1 MGRYS
6 NWKTRLGLLAVLSA
20 ILIPV
25 GIYTFG
31 EAMPYLNLLQVTADP
46 QNMVLTAMEVVDRE
60 YDEDGN
66 WEHCVW
72 RLDLNFT
79 NPLSSPVIV
88 PRARLSINYMEG
100 VLGNGWISTDY
111 LIPGGSSQVVK
122 AYLKTTAGEIFN
134 DFMIAFLMG
143 QPLDLKADFEAYIL
157 IDGMLGEPYIGVKFP
172 TVLNFPLPTET
183 LGTPPFMTEISRS
196 SVTNNSAVNI
206 TVKGYDF
213 GTGINDKK
221 SKILYELNGSGWY
234 ESPIKGPDWDL
245 VYQATPLDTPG
256 YPIKSTNT
264 SDPQTYVG
272 IIDPQPAGTTVNFK
286 LYLEDYADN
295 LDHEG
300 TGNYVESELYSYIVP
315 NGTLSAATLGTFEE
329 EIELS
334 FLMKFIEYTE
344 ESGINLLH
352 WLYTQDKDLLSQLP
366 YMDDLSIFFYEN
378 DVDFEYWMSIF
389 INDFKKSV
397 EILSDSGIS
406 AGKLMETLEVDFQA
420 MWQYILPR
428 LILEYEYTE
437 DARAGYTLVDMAKE
451 IWGTDGSNVNNPEYS
466 ELKQNFDDLGISNA
480 QMYEFVNKEF
490 LDLYVQELLPG
501 LTIGGYV
508 IPPDEPRFLDP
519 EWNWLP
525 WHYEWI
531 IIRVFERDEWTNFI
545 DLVRRDDGTNYHL
558 VAANLMIDRYADEV
572 DDPSE
577 ALLSI
582 FDAEQVPPG
591 NPFPL
596 DDLYPYTH
604 QLSTIAIFIPLGVVS
619 YLVIKRELISHRN
632 IKKDLAIKRTFKKK
646 ASTTSYK

>member
-6 NWKTRLGLLAVLSA
+6 NWKTRLGLLIVLSA
-20 ILIPV
+20 VLVPV
-25 GIYTFG
+25 GIYTVG
-31 EAMPYLNLLQVTADP
+31 EAMPYLNLLQVTGDP
-46 QNMVLTAMEVVDRE
+46 QNMVLSAMEVVDRE
-60 YDEDGN
+60 YDEEGN
-66 WEHCVW
+66 WEYCVW

-79 NPLSSPVIV
+79 NPLTSPVIV

-100 VLGNGWISTDY
+100 VLGEGWISTDY
-111 LIPGGSSQVVK
+111 LIPGETSQIVK

-183 LGTPPFMTEISRS
+183 QGTPPFITEISRS
-196 SVTNNSAVNI
+196 AVTNDTAVTI
-206 TVKGYDF
+206 TAKGYDF
-213 GTGINDKK
+213 GTGIAV
-221 SKILYELNGSGWY
+221 SKILYTVNGSGWY
-234 ESPIKGPDWDL
+234 ETDMTGPAWDL
-245 VYQATPLDTPG
+245 MYLATPLDPPG
-256 YPIKSTNT
+256 YPIKSTDTDN
-264 SDPQTYVG
+264 PQTYVG
-272 IIDPQPAGTTVNFK
+272 SIGPLPAFTDVSFK
-286 LYLEDYADN
+286 IYFEDYADN
-295 LDHEG
+295 IDHQG
-300 TGNYVESELYSYIVP
+300 TGNYIESELYTYTVP
-315 NGTLSAATLGTFEE
+315 NGTTLDAATLGTFEE

-397 EILSDSGIS
+397 EIMADSGVS

-437 DARAGYTLVDMAKE
+437 EGRAGYTLVDMAQE
-451 IWGTDGSNVNNPEYS
+451 IWANGVNDPEY
-466 ELKQNFDDLGISNA
+466 EDLKDKFEALGITNSE
-480 QMYEFVNKEF
+480 MYSFVNTIF
-490 LDLYVQELLPG
+490 LDLYVQEIGALH
-501 LTIGGYV
+501 IGGYV
-508 IPPDEPRFLDP
+508 IPPDVPNFLFP
-519 EWNWLP
+519 QWNWIPWTFLP
-525 WHYEWI
+525 TPAGFDRPAWE
-531 IIRVFERDEWTNFI
+531 NFI
-545 DLVRRDDGTNYHL
+545 DLIRRDDGTNYHL
-558 VAANLMIDRYADEV
+558 VAANLMIDMYTDV
-572 DDPSE
+572 PDPSD

-582 FDAEQVPPG
+582 LAAEQVPPG

-604 QLSTIAIFIPLGVVS
+604 QLSTICIFIPLAVVS

-646 ASTTSYK
+646 ASTSSYK